1 VRTASRRAS
10 TRFREI
16 LDAAQRVFAER
27 GYRRTQTADVARELG
42 VSPGLLYHYFESKE
56 ALFHAALEAAL
67 DPDGYA
73 PPEQL
78 PIPTPEKPATLAMV
92 RSHIEQWVAA
102 PLLEEALELE
112 RSAEPD
118 AELEGLVRALYEGSQ
133 RRRFAADLLE
143 RSAQDLPDLAALWY
157 GEVRRSHFERLSRYL
172 ARRMA
177 GGQLRELPDARVAA
191 RIIIETVVF
200 FARHRHRDP
209 FEKLD
214 DDTTRETVLRFV
226 LAALTP

>member
-1 VRTASRRAS
+1 VTSPRAS

-27 GYRRTQTADVARELG
+27 GYRRTQTADVASELG
-42 VSPGLLYHYFESKE
+42 VSAGLVYHYFESKE

-67 DPDGYA
+67 DPGGYA

-78 PIPTPEKPATLAMV
+78 PVPTPKKEGTLAMV

-102 PLLEEALELE
+102 PLLEEALG
-112 RSAEPD
+112 RGRAADPG
-118 AELEGLVRALYEGSQ
+118 AELEGLVRALYDGSQ
-133 RRRFAADLLE
+133 SRRFAADLLE

-157 GEVRRSHFERLSRYL
+157 GEVRRSHFERLARYL
-172 ARRMA
+172 ERRMEA
-177 GGQLRELPDARVAA
+177 GQLRELPDARAAA
-191 RIIIETVVF
+191 RIIIEMVVF

-214 DDTTRETVLRFV
+214 DDTTRETVIRFV
-226 LAALTP
+226 LAALVR